1 MTGKACAQHANV
13 SAGSCS
19 LLELFSRYFRPSSRR
34 RQRLFVLRTASCVPT
49 PLCNAHQNKARLQSR
64 QEFVFSS
71 EATSCRDASQGVC
84 IRYFHSVTPPLLQN
98 QTHTF
103 CSCQSLWQRRWHQV
117 SETSSKLLTATLC
130 PGNRRP
136 VGRATRCCLPAL
148 QGWQPGVPESP
159 ARPQPSVRPSPAGR
173 LGVGGKPCCGRRR
186 VIYRRMQLGKSSFI
200 CFFSQPFVQLVVTEL
215 QTLWLRCS
223 NLNKSW
229 FYTSRQSRFCLTLPE
244 LSRLQLPPG

>member
-19 LLELFSRYFRPSSRR
+19 LLELFSRHFRPSSRR
-34 RQRLFVLRTASCVPT
+34 RQRLFVLRTASRVPT

-117 SETSSKLLTATLC
+117 SETSNKLLTAMLC

-136 VGRATRCCLPAL
+136 VGRDTRCCLPAL
-148 QGWQPGVPESP
+148 QGWQPWIPESP
-159 ARPQPSVRPSPAGR
+159 AWPQPSVRPSP
-173 LGVGGKPCCGRRR
+173 
-186 VIYRRMQLGKSSFI
+186 
-200 CFFSQPFVQLVVTEL
+200 
-215 QTLWLRCS
+215 
-223 NLNKSW
+223 
-229 FYTSRQSRFCLTLPE
+229 SRQAGGLRKAVLRPQKGILSSSATREEQLYLFFLTVFRSACGYRAADPLGAM
-244 LSRLQLPPG
+244 LRSK